1 MKINQ
6 AKTTE
11 KTTEKTAITLSERYN
26 YDSIVIFATLS
37 LFPPEFCV
45 IVQLVFK
52 IAIRID
58 ESFGF

>member
-1 MKINQ
+1 MKFNQ
-6 AKTTE
+6 A

-26 YDSIVIFATLS
+26 YDWIAIFATLS
-37 LFPPEFCV
+37 LFPLEFYV
-45 IVQLVFK
+45 IVKLVFK